1 MLVQLIYC
9 YNSASFISKT
19 GNIFNK
25 WNYHKSRLKKQW
37 KIINTAWSTP
47 QGKGNV
53 LRCPFLPT
61 TPPPIS
67 NNFWPK
73 CNWIA
78 LRKFPALY
86 INRSWARYS
95 SRGIHL
101 ERTKLPL
108 TAKGLEFWSEL
119 QPFRCQ
125 CLLFKWDREKLRPAG
140 VRTGLYTFLFVCLHE
155 TSIKLSSDFVWSR
168 LTSFAGHI
176 PQL

>member
-1 MLVQLIYC
+1 MLAQLIYC
-9 YNSASFISKT
+9 YNSARFT
-19 GNIFNK
+19 FNK
-25 WNYHKSRLKKQW
+25 WNYHKSRLKNNERLLIQHDRPRKTKEMYW
-37 KIINTAWSTP
+37 DA
-47 QGKGNV
+47 
-53 LRCPFLPT
+53 PFYLQ
-61 TPPPIS
+61 PPPRS

-86 INRSWARYS
+86 INRSWVRYS
-95 SRGIHL
+95 SWGIHL

-140 VRTGLYTFLFVCLHE
+140 VRTGLYKCLFVCLHE

-168 LTSFAGHI
+168 LTSFAGRI

>member
-1 MLVQLIYC
+1 MELSQVK
-9 YNSASFISKT
+9 A
-19 GNIFNK
+19 
-25 WNYHKSRLKKQW
+25 KKQW

-47 QGKGNV
+47 QDKGNV

-61 TPPPIS
+61 TPPRHPFQYLLTQVQLNSLKKIS
-67 NNFWPK
+67 CF
-73 CNWIA
+73 I
-78 LRKFPALY
+78 LY
-86 INRSWARYS
+86 INRSWIRNS
-95 SRGIHL
+95 SWGIHL

-125 CLLFKWDREKLRPAG
+125 CLLFKWDREKLGPAG
-140 VRTGLYTFLFVCLHE
+140 VRTGLYKCLFVCLHE

-168 LTSFAGHI
+168 LTSFAGRI